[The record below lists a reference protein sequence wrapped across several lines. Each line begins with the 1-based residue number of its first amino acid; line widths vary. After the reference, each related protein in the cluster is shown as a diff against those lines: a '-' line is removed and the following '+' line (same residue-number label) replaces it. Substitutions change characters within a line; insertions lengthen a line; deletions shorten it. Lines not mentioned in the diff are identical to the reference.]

1 MHADASFLAEIAG
14 ALHQGVVDVDAR
26 RAAVGANVQD
36 VPASA
41 QHANR
46 FALLV
51 ESVHPRIG
59 FGRGRLGELGNDFL
73 DLLGQEA
80 IVFVA
85 RLANR
90 VPTYEARIGMEGEH
104 DGPVDLVN
112 VVEGHGKT
120 LFDKATRIRSRTRL
134 VRPSHLENYK
144 SFEFMEPMAAFRQ
157 ENDIY
162 KMLVP

>member
-1 MHADASFLAEIAG
+1 MHAYASFLAKMAG
-14 ALHQGVVDVDAR
+14 ALHQSVVDVDAR
-26 RAAVGANVQD
+26 RTVGGTNVQD
-36 VPASA
+36 VPACA

-46 FALLV
+46 VALLV

-59 FGRGRLGELGNDFL
+59 FRRGRLSELGNDFL

-90 VPTYEARIGMEGEH
+90 VPTYEARIGVEGEH

-120 LFDKATRIRSRTRL
+120 LFEKWNQVTHSSCTT
-134 VRPSHLENYK
+134 
-144 SFEFMEPMAAFRQ
+144 
-157 ENDIY
+157 
-162 KMLVP
+162 